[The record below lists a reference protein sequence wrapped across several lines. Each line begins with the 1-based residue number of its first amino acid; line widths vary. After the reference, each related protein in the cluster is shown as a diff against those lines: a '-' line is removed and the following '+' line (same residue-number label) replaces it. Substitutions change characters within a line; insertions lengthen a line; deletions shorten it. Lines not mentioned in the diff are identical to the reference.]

1 MLADRDERTET
12 DWLEKVY
19 IYAALAGTESIRQ
32 AQELLQEAG
41 ILTSIRQLEIY
52 RRRSQDRIRRA
63 ADWQLPERLFGLFA
77 YDLYER
83 LNRLARRVE
92 QRLCESRWE
101 EKSELDL
108 MDKYL
113 KLMQI
118 LSDMKSEPEEK
129 DADSDDDDEAVIE
142 EIFRR
147 LEQANDREK
156 VRQRMRQAAAATGS
170 CFEPAQQN

>member
-1 MLADRDERTET
+1 MGGT

-19 IYAALAGTESIRQ
+19 IYAALAATDTTQQ
-32 AQELLQEAG
+32 AQKLLQDAG
-41 ILTSIRQLEIY
+41 ILTSLRQLEMY
-52 RRRSQDRIRRA
+52 RRRSGDRIRRA
-63 ADWQLPERLFGLFA
+63 AQRQLPERLFGLFA

-83 LNRLARRVE
+83 LNTLARRIE
-92 QRLCESRWE
+92 RRLCKSQWE

-113 KLMQI
+113 KLMQL
-118 LSDMKSEPEEK
+118 LSDMKSEPEQK
-129 DADSDDDDEAVIE
+129 DADSDDDPDDEAVIE

-170 CFEPAQQN
+170 CFEPAQQD